1 MTAFA
6 ARSRGDGSGARP
18 VGEALAFWLP
28 AAMAAGYAAWFWSNP
43 IGGGAWSPFG
53 DNPMH
58 GDSKFLIDFNRYRTA
73 GYPVF
78 LDAVAAVFGSA
89 DAAPKVQ
96 LVLTAASVWFLAWSA
111 ARAAAAPRL
120 APALALAL
128 FAASSAA
135 RFHAY
140 ILTEALFVPLLCVMA
155 GFLALAAAR
164 PALGAAFAAALAC
177 GLAIA
182 ARPAGLGLLAVWPAL
197 LWFAWGRLAGRR
209 LRFAAAIAAP
219 LAACALAEAAAW
231 RAAHPAPVERP
242 NVAGRMLFAKAH
254 TTEARTPPR
263 LAADADAAAFLAD
276 ARAAAAPAR
285 ALAAAAPDWRTRA
298 FALEYAESRFFIA
311 FYRDPFLP
319 RAAALAARR
328 GTTVDGFL
336 GAAALAALLAAPG
349 EWARNAWTHYRA
361 LWTHHSIYGAE
372 FLRRRGAWLA
382 RIDDLRAR
390 GGETSAPARRGPQ
403 PEWLAAANR
412 AATAASFLA
421 SIAVLAAAAL
431 RRSRGPGPGAALAA
445 AALCA
450 LAVHGYFAL
459 SAAVNHVHMR
469 YSAAMWP
476 LQVTYCALP
485 VWLAVRAISE
495 RAARRRS
502 PCRRRA
508 LRRDRIRRACP
519 ERVDG

>member
-6 ARSRGDGSGARP
+6 ARIRGGGSGSRP
-18 VGEALAFWLP
+18 VGAALAFWLP

-53 DNPMH
+53 DGPMH
-58 GDSKFLIDFNRYRTA
+58 GDSKFLIDFHRYRTA

-89 DAAPKVQ
+89 EAAPRVQ
-96 LVLTAASVWFLAWSA
+96 LVLTAGSVWFLAWAA
-111 ARAAAAPRL
+111 ARAAAAPGL

-164 PALGAAFAAALAC
+164 PAPRTAFAAALAC

-197 LWFAWGRLAGRR
+197 LWLAWGRLAGRR

-219 LAACALAEAAAW
+219 LAACGLAEAAVW

-254 TTEARTPPR
+254 ATEARPPPG
-263 LAADADAAAFLAD
+263 LAADADTAAFLAD
-276 ARAAAAPAR
+276 TRATTAPAR

-298 FALEYAESRFFIA
+298 FALEYAESRLFIA

-319 RAAALAARR
+319 RAEALAARR
-328 GTTVDGFL
+328 GTTVDGVL
-336 GAAALAALLAAPG
+336 GAAALSTLLAAPG

-372 FLRRRGAWLA
+372 FLRRRGAWFA
-382 RIDDLRAR
+382 RLDGPRAL
-390 GGETSAPARRGPQ
+390 GVEAAPPARRGPQ
-403 PEWLAAANR
+403 PAWLAAANR
-412 AATAASFLA
+412 AATAASFFV
-421 SIAVLAAAAL
+421 SIAALAAAAPC
-431 RRSRGPGPGAALAA
+431 RPRGAGPGAAVAA

-459 SAAVNHVHMR
+459 SAAVNHVHLR
-469 YSAAMWP
+469 YAAAMWP
-476 LQVTYCALP
+476 LQAAYCVLLA
-485 VWLAVRAISE
+485 WLAVRAVAA
-495 RAARRRS
+495 RARRRT
-502 PCRRRA
+502 
-508 LRRDRIRRACP
+508 
-519 ERVDG
+519 

>member
-1 MTAFA
+1 MTG
-6 ARSRGDGSGARP
+6 RPPRRLVRPSG
-18 VGEALAFWLP
+18 ETLAFGAP
-28 AAMAAGYAAWFWSNP
+28 AVMAAAYVAWFWSNP
-43 IGGGAWSPFG
+43 IGGGAWSPLG
-53 DNPMH
+53 DDPMH
-58 GDSKFLIDFNRYRTA
+58 GDAIGYIRFNRYRTA

-78 LDAVAAVFGSA
+78 LDLVAAVFGSVE
-89 DAAPKVQ
+89 AAPRVQ
-96 LVLTAASVWFLAWSA
+96 LALAAASVWFLAWSA

-155 GFLALAAAR
+155 GFLALAVAR
-164 PALGAAFAAALAC
+164 PVPGAAGAAALAC

-182 ARPAGLGLLAVWPAL
+182 VRPAGIGLLAVWPAL
-197 LWFAWGRLAGRR
+197 LWLAWGRLAGRR

-231 RAAHPAPVERP
+231 RAAHPALVERP
-242 NVAGRMLFAKAH
+242 NLAGRMLFAKAH
-254 TTEARTPPR
+254 MTEARTPPR
-263 LAADADAAAFLAD
+263 LAADADTAAFLAG

-285 ALAAAAPDWRTRA
+285 ALATAAPDWRTRA

-319 RAAALAARR
+319 RVAALAARR

-336 GAAALAALLAAPG
+336 GAAALSTLLAAPG

-390 GGETSAPARRGPQ
+390 GGEAAAPARRGPQ

-431 RRSRGPGPGAALAA
+431 RRPRGVGGGPGAALAA

-459 SAAVNHVHMR
+459 SAAVNHVHLR
-469 YSAAMWP
+469 YAAAMWP
-476 LQVTYCALP
+476 LQAVYCALP
-485 VWLAVRAISE
+485 AWLAVRAIAA
-495 RAARRRS
+495 RAARR
-502 PCRRRA
+502 A
-508 LRRDRIRRACP
+508 
-519 ERVDG
+519 